1 MTNEEMRAKVEE
13 MQTKIAELEGKL
25 QSSQTKRLSLKVST
39 KGGVSVY
46 GLGRFPVSLY
56 SSQWERLISFV
67 PDIQAFLHEN
77 AAQLATKPQAGNV
90 AVEA

>member
-1 MTNEEMRAKVEE
+1 MTNEEMRAR
-13 MQTKIAELEGKL
+13 IAELEAQL
-25 QSSQTKRLSLKVST
+25 QSSRTKRLSLKVSA

-56 SSQWERLISFV
+56 SSQWERLIGFV
-67 PDIQAFLHEN
+67 PDIQAFLHDN